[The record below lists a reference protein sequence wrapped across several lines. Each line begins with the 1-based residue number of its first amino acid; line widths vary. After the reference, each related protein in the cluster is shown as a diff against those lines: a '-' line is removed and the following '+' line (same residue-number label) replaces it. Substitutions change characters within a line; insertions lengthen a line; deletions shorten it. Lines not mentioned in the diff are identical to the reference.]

1 MITLLDIPL
10 SFCHMTPYMWCTVL
24 IRVKPSPIPS
34 SFLLWNKFKRFL
46 KNCFFCSRCSSDE
59 SAEWSLKLKLKWT
72 INQNPQLCCHAVRE
86 WKRSWARALFRMEF
100 KHTAYDTVYTEYC
113 LNWYDRRIQASFLNK
128 FFFHPLLSKWLLR
141 MWKRRKSNL
150 VRFFLW
156 RTKVLEAVCKCDWHN
171 VRFNLWT
178 NLDENFG
185 LVQCAMTFIMHNS
198 TS

>member
-1 MITLLDIPL
+1 MNRLNEAWNWNWNEPL
-10 SFCHMTPYMWCTVL
+10 TRIHSCVVMQWENERDHE
-24 IRVKPSPIPS
+24 
-34 SFLLWNKFKRFL
+34 
-46 KNCFFCSRCSSDE
+46 RC
-59 SAEWSLKLKLKWT
+59 KLNVSGANWM
-72 INQNPQLCCHAVRE
+72 
-86 WKRSWARALFRMEF
+86 WARALFRMEF
-100 KHTAYDTVYTEYC
+100 KHTAYYTVYTEYC

-128 FFFHPLLSKWLLR
+128 HFFHPFSSKWLLW

-150 VRFFLW
+150 VQFFLW